1 MMRHGL
7 LLLLL
12 SAWAARTAAF
22 QHTGGPRPGVVVPAR
37 IVSRRHN
44 HRKYSSSS
52 SRKGQA
58 LGGATTPLPAPGR
71 LSTLKSSVALLLPP
85 LLWGSYAPLIKGLYT
100 SPLLVTPPPPL
111 LFDFMSVGMSFVALC
126 TLSRFS
132 GALRADDTPLPSSP
146 ADVTNNVNG
155 GGGGGNNGVALALAG
170 AELGLWL
177 YIGDTLL
184 LLGLQS
190 TTAIRAAIFSQLST
204 IIVPFLDSAFFSRDK
219 VPPRLWLACA
229 ASLVGVVL
237 VSCDGGQMAAVTE
250 ASAITSA
257 TAAVAAEATATATAA
272 AAAAAAATSLS
283 LADQLTAHGQSVSRG
298 DVLAVLSAVF
308 TSIYLIRLSH
318 HSART
323 PDSVALSSSMSITEL
338 ALAAGSLVAAC
349 TTPVGSYLGIG
360 DTNSFEGVADYVH
373 IALASPY
380 ETGQVVIALAVLWNG
395 VFGTALAN
403 SAMAYGQRDASP
415 VVANV
420 CYSFQPVF
428 AAAFSYVLLGE
439 TVGTFTAAGSALLVG
454 AILFAFASPTPTPTL
469 TPDRAEE
476 AP

>member
-7 LLLLL
+7 LLLLT
-12 SAWAARTAAF
+12 AWAARTAAF
-22 QHTGGPRPGVVVPAR
+22 QHTGGPRPGVVVPAL
-37 IVSRRHN
+37 IVSRRH
-44 HRKYSSSS
+44 HRYSSSS
-52 SRKGQA
+52 SRKGPPARRRQA

-111 LFDFMSVGMSFVALC
+111 LFDFMSVGMSFVALS

-132 GALRADDTPLPSSP
+132 GALRPDDTPSPSSP
-146 ADVTNNVNG
+146 ADVTNNVN

-257 TAAVAAEATATATAA
+257 TAAAVAAEATATATD
-272 AAAAAAATSLS
+272 AAATSLS

-323 PDSVALSSSMSITEL
+323 PDSVALSSSMSVTEL
-338 ALAAGSLVAAC
+338 VLAAGSLVAAC

-373 IALASPY
+373 TALASPY

-395 VFGTALAN
+395 VFATALAN

-439 TVGTFTAAGSALLVG
+439 TVGTFTAAGSAMLVG
-454 AILFAFASPTPTPTL
+454 AILFAFASPTPKPTP
-469 TPDRAEE
+469 TPDRAQE